1 LEEVHEG
8 REVGMEIGWYVP
20 LRPSYADGAGV
31 PAIKKA
37 IVALVGGFGIQANN
51 LW

>member
-1 LEEVHEG
+1 MVCHLCLG
-8 REVGMEIGWYVP
+8 D
-20 LRPSYADGAGV
+20 ADETGV

>member
-1 LEEVHEG
+1 MVSSLDLD
-8 REVGMEIGWYVP
+8 MLTIG
-20 LRPSYADGAGV
+20 A

-37 IVALVGGFGIQANN
+37 VVALVGGFGIQANN

>member
-1 LEEVHEG
+1 
-8 REVGMEIGWYVP
+8 MEIEWYIP
-20 LRPSYADGAGV
+20 LGASYADDIGV